1 MSEEN
6 VANNENNNEYKLG
19 GITGKGFMPGVSG
32 NPSGRPKGTL
42 KDYVRKK
49 FMEMSDEEKA
59 EWLKENKILGIDQW
73 KMGEGNPDSKTEATG
88 QVQVLLIDK
97 ELAGLY
103 GIRTA
108 QETDGSSQEPNK
120 V

>member
-1 MSEEN
+1 MEEEK
-6 VANNENNNEYKLG
+6 VANNETNNEYKLG

-49 FMEMSDEEKA
+49 FMEMSDEDKE

-73 KMGEGNPDSKTEATG
+73 KMGEGNPDTNADITTGGMPIIQVAEAIAKKNAPT
-88 QVQVLLIDK
+88 QS
-97 ELAGLY
+97 
-103 GIRTA
+103 T
-108 QETDGSSQEPNK
+108 EPNS
-120 V
+120 